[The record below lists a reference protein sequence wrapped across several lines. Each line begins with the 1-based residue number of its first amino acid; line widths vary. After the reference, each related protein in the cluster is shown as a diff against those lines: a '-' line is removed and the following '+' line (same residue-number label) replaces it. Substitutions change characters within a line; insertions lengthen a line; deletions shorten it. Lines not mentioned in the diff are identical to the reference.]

1 MNVLNFNEYTKNIE
15 YWDPFTQKI
24 DSSFFIDKK
33 TYYILGPRISV
44 LDGVYESRELKYLWK
59 FKININDNEII
70 FNSLQ
75 NSKNSDPCINIQINL
90 KDKEGKIKYINQCN
104 QYSGKYIMLWVLQ
117 IMKRL
122 SCRTCILE
130 DSAEKKCSA
139 RNFDGYVPIS
149 LIHKLWKDKTYYE
162 YFDFRPYNKNNNEYK
177 NNKIDEMDNHF
188 DNLRVMNWSLFNIN
202 HQKWV
207 EFKNNYENIYPSPFS
222 AFFEFDFSNC
232 GLFYD
237 VLNLLDNPSQPS
249 YELLSNIKTIIS
261 KSIWIKRF
269 Y

>member
-130 DSAEKKCSA
+130 DNAEKKCSVQ
-139 RNFDGYVPIS
+139 NFDGYVPIS

-177 NNKIDEMDNHF
+177 NKIDEMDNHF

-202 HQKWV
+202 HIKWI